1 MSVNMMAASFRCSAF
16 WEGTNALKQRLPGM
30 KRRIRQTVW
39 PLSPIL
45 PGLAKAARFAEALP
59 IRCEK
64 RSATIPNFTNCSPA
78 PNKSGSHKR
87 SEMNSRSFFAELKRL
102 EIRLGPIKVMN
113 KQNGNYM
120 SQDPTK
126 SKRLLSQVIAK
137 WACSLKYEHLSPEAI
152 QAAKLFWFDSI
163 GCALG
168 GSQQED
174 AKILLKHYRAQ
185 GAGNG
190 KATAFVC
197 GFKTNPVDAAFLNG
211 HMIRAMDYN
220 DIYWKAD
227 PCHPS
232 DLIAAP
238 LALCESEGLTGKDLI
253 LSTVIAYEIE
263 MRLCEIG
270 RPGVREYGWHHATLS
285 AFAAP
290 VAAGRV
296 LNLTPEQMVSAI
308 GISASRTFCPG
319 AVTAGKLTNMKNTVD
334 PWAGR
339 MGAESALLARE
350 GFSGPEHIIDGK
362 EGLFAVFG
370 HVQYKGQPATF
381 DSEGLVK
388 DLPTSPRSHYRI
400 LDCGMKSF
408 PIEALSHA
416 PLTAMMKTVKENDIK
431 ADEVKEIKVE
441 VIARAADILGDPHK
455 YRPDSKETADHSLP
469 YCMAVGLVDGM
480 VTPLQF
486 REERVRDQSL
496 IPIMDKIK
504 VVANEEFEA
513 LFPKFQPSR
522 VTITTNDGKSH
533 STRVDVPKGDPSAP
547 MTED

>member
-1 MSVNMMAASFRCSAF
+1 MPLENLRDAIKIDIAMVH
-16 WEGTNALKQRLPGM
+16 
-30 KRRIRQTVW
+30 QTT
-39 PLSPIL
+39 
-45 PGLAKAARFAEALP
+45 E
-59 IRCEK
+59 
-64 RSATIPNFTNCSPA
+64 
-78 PNKSGSHKR
+78 
-87 SEMNSRSFFAELKRL
+87 
-102 EIRLGPIKVMN
+102 
-113 KQNGNYM
+113 
-120 SQDPTK
+120 
-126 SKRLLSQVIAK
+126 SKRLLSHVIAE
-137 WACSLKYEHLSPEAI
+137 WACALQFEHLSPEAI

-174 AKILLKHYRAQ
+174 AKILLKHYRAM
-185 GAGNG
+185 GCEKPDNRSGSSG
-190 KATAFVC
+190 GDGTATAFVS

-238 LALCESEGLTGKDLI
+238 LALCQSEGLSGKDLI
-253 LSTVIAYEIE
+253 LGTIIAYEIE

-296 LNLTPEQMVSAI
+296 LNLTPEQMVSAM
-308 GISASRTFCPG
+308 GISAARTFCPG

-362 EGLFAVFG
+362 EGLFAVFK

-381 DSEGLVK
+381 DGEGLIK
-388 DLPTSPRSHYRI
+388 DLPTSPKSHYRI

-416 PLTAMMKTVKENDIK
+416 PLTAMMKTVKEHKIK
-431 ADEVKEIKVE
+431 ADDVKEIKVE

-486 REERVRDQSL
+486 KEERVLDKSL
-496 IPIMDKIK
+496 IPIMDKVK
-504 VVANEEFEA
+504 VVPNEEFEA

-522 VTITTNDGKSH
+522 VTITTNDGNEH
-533 STRVDVPKGDPSAP
+533 STRVDVPKGDPRDP
-547 MTED
+547 MTEDEIAVKFTALGSGVIGKEQCKKLQHCIMNIDSAKTVNELLALTVAR

>member
-1 MSVNMMAASFRCSAF
+1 MAHQST
-16 WEGTNALKQRLPGM
+16 EP
-30 KRRIRQTVW
+30 
-39 PLSPIL
+39 
-45 PGLAKAARFAEALP
+45 
-59 IRCEK
+59 
-64 RSATIPNFTNCSPA
+64 
-78 PNKSGSHKR
+78 
-87 SEMNSRSFFAELKRL
+87 
-102 EIRLGPIKVMN
+102 
-113 KQNGNYM
+113 
-120 SQDPTK
+120 
-126 SKRLLSQVIAK
+126 KRLLSYAIAD

-152 QAAKLFWFDSI
+152 QAAKLFWFDTI

-174 AKILLKHYRAQ
+174 AKILLKHYRAMSS
-185 GAGNG
+185 GSAS
-190 KATAFVC
+190 ATTFVS

-238 LALCESEGLTGKDLI
+238 LALCESEGLSGKDLI
-253 LSTVIAYEIE
+253 LATIIAYEIE

-290 VAAGRV
+290 VAAGRA
-296 LNLTPEQMVSAI
+296 LNLMPEQMVSAI

-339 MGAESALLARE
+339 MGAESALLARD

-362 EGLFAVFG
+362 EGLFAVFK
-370 HVQYKGQPATF
+370 HVQYKGEPATF
-381 DSEGLVK
+381 DGKALVA
-388 DLPTSPRSHYRI
+388 DLPNSPKSHYRI

-416 PLTAMMKTVKENDIK
+416 PLTAMMKTVKENNIK

-455 YRPDSKETADHSLP
+455 YRPTSKETADHSLP

-486 REERVRDQSL
+486 KEERVMDKSL
-496 IPIMDKIK
+496 IPVMDKVK
-504 VVANEEFEA
+504 VVANQEFEA
-513 LFPKFQPSR
+513 LFPKFQPSQ
-522 VTITTNDGKSH
+522 VTITTAAGKKF
-533 STRVDVPKGDPSAP
+533 TKRVDVPKGDPRDP
-547 MTED
+547 MTEEEIGVKFRALGKDVVGEDRCKKLQKFIMSIETARNLDGLFDLTTA